1 VVAVVTTSIIT
12 SDISARARE
21 IAVLTSLGLQGRQL
35 ILGFAAQL
43 ILAIIIATP
52 IAYTTS
58 KIIARMLAERTVNFT
73 GYIEPV
79 GGIEVV
85 TTATTMAPLLI
96 TIIIIIVAT
105 IITIRRLDL
114 VKALSDL

>member
-1 VVAVVTTSIIT
+1 
-12 SDISARARE
+12 
-21 IAVLTSLGLQGRQL
+21 
-35 ILGFAAQL
+35 
-43 ILAIIIATP
+43 
-52 IAYTTS
+52 
-58 KIIARMLAERTVNFT
+58 MLAERTVNFT

-96 TIIIIIVAT
+96 TTIIIIVAT
-105 IITIRRLDL
+105 IITIHRLDL

>member
-1 VVAVVTTSIIT
+1 M
-12 SDISARARE
+12 
-21 IAVLTSLGLQGRQL
+21 
-35 ILGFAAQL
+35 
-43 ILAIIIATP
+43 P

-85 TTATTMAPLLI
+85 TTATTITPLLI
-96 TIIIIIVAT
+96 TMIIVVLAT
-105 IITIRRLDL
+105 TLTVRRLDL
-114 VKALSDL
+114 VRALSDI